1 MKDWLAKLK
10 VGDEI
15 FVTRSYGQ
23 CPEVV
28 VVSRITKAMIMTK
41 YPQGNQ
47 YESRFR
53 RDSGRSVG
61 GGAWNSEYLI
71 EPNEDHRR
79 VVRIAKLK
87 ELIRN
92 LRASLVVPV
101 DEAGMSLLAADL
113 RKYQPP
119 AQEAK

>member
-1 MKDWLAKLK
+1 LKDWLAKLK
-10 VGDEI
+10 VGDEV

-61 GGAWNSEYLI
+61 AGTWNSEYLI
-71 EPNEDHRR
+71 ESNEDHHR

-119 AQEAK
+119 VAK